1 MGNPTEA
8 TFSAR
13 DTKKFYLV
21 KLQFKKYCNLCYEKF
36 GLKGFR
42 EVTFQLKLHG
52 GTVFEKLILWIFYD
66 CRIN

>member
-42 EVTFQLKLHG
+42 KVNFQLKLAG
-52 GTVFEKLILWIFYD
+52 L
-66 CRIN
+66 